1 MKQPWGKSG
10 VLIVVYFIQTEHLL
24 TSATLMVIAER
35 RILFAMGYVF
45 SSTILILFGKIL
57 FNLSLLSMSNGC
69 QLNHIVAAK
78 TDYLK
83 LHVAQEWLPFVLHTI
98 CSTSLLESQ
107 CTRVM
112 SNLKPPQG

>member
-1 MKQPWGKSG
+1 
-10 VLIVVYFIQTEHLL
+10 
-24 TSATLMVIAER
+24 
-35 RILFAMGYVF
+35 MGYVF

-83 LHVAQEWLPFVLHTI
+83 LHVAQEWLPFVPHTI
-98 CSTSLLESQ
+98 QSASLLKVGAPGSRQ
-107 CTRVM
+107 IKNHLRDRHA
-112 SNLKPPQG
+112 